1 MGTATYPS
9 PVSFPTSFGACAVA
23 AGLLLTGCASA
34 SNSSPDAA
42 QDLTR
47 GQAAERGGD
56 RVDGWRTTTP
66 AEAGFRGKRLDA
78 LAREAKELD
87 SSCYAVVRGGRLVRD
102 WNWKATRT
110 QPREVYSVT
119 KSIASALVGIA
130 VRDGDLSPDDR
141 VSTYVKA
148 WRGTDSADVTV
159 RHLLA
164 NDSGRFWSLQSDY
177 ITMGQKPNRTKY
189 AVGLSQQYAVGSAW
203 AYNNAAIQV
212 LDRVLRKA
220 TGEAT
225 DEFARTRLFEPLGM
239 RHTSM
244 TPDASGRSTNVYFGA
259 QTTCLDLARF
269 GRLYL
274 QQGKVGG
281 ERIVSRAWVRRSVG
295 SPATTH
301 NAAYGYLWWLNRE
314 GSIRGATDPLDDDGQ
329 PTQPR
334 EGQLAPDAPADVY
347 AAIGLGGQVT
357 FVDPGSRTVVVR
369 LGGAG
374 GQSDQTFGLA
384 TASRAVT
391 WALKD

>member
-1 MGTATYPS
+1 MPLPLAL
-9 PVSFPTSFGACAVA
+9 GACAAAASLVVA
-23 AGLLLTGCASA
+23 GCAQPSA
-34 SNSSPDAA
+34 QGSALTVSSTVERA
-42 QDLTR
+42 Q
-47 GQAAERGGD
+47 E

-66 AEAGFRGKRLDA
+66 ADAGFRGKRLTA

-87 SSCYAVVRGGRLVRD
+87 SSCYAVVRDGRLVRD
-102 WNWKATRT
+102 WNWKTSRT

-119 KSIASALVGIA
+119 KSVASALVGIA

-177 ITMGQKPNRTKY
+177 ITMGQAENRTKY
-189 AVGLSQQYAVGSAW
+189 AVGLTQQHAPGSAW

-212 LDRVLRKA
+212 LDRVLRQA
-220 TGEAT
+220 TGQKT
-225 DEFARTRLFEPLGM
+225 HDFARERLFEPLGM
-239 RHTSM
+239 SHTRM
-244 TPDASGRSTNVYFGA
+244 TRDVSGRSTNVYFGV

-281 ERIVSRAWVRRSVG
+281 ERIVTRGWVRQSVG
-295 SPATTH
+295 GPATEH

-314 GSIRGATDPLDDDGQ
+314 GPIRGATDQVDEDGQ

-334 EGQLAPDAPADVY
+334 QGQLAPEAPADVY

-357 FVDPGSRTVVVR
+357 FVDPGSRTIVVR
-369 LGGAG
+369 LGSSS
-374 GQSDQTFGLA
+374 GQGDQTFGLA

-391 WALKD
+391 WALKKTKKD